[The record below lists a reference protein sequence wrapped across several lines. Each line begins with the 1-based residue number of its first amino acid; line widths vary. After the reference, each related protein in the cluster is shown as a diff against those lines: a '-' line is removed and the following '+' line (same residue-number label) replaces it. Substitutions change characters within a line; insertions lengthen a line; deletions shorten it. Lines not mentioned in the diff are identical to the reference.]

1 MYAIDVRQIQAPIK
15 EEYRSHPERARIE
28 DVVHSLPSD
37 LSDPT
42 RVRVGRSGPGG
53 FEIAIGV
60 HRGVGGDGTLPCS
73 GDVLAAA
80 LAGCQEL
87 SVRMVAAN
95 MGVEL
100 EDVRV
105 EVTARGDLRGAL
117 GLDRNTKVGVER
129 LEIRTHVK
137 VRGGDP
143 ERARRLLE
151 AAERYC
157 AILDTLRRP
166 PAIEAH
172 FTFDHTPA

>member
-1 MYAIDVRQIQAPIK
+1 MYAIDVRTIQTPIK
-15 EEYRSHPERARIE
+15 DEYRRHPERARIE

-37 LSDPT
+37 LGDPT
-42 RVRVGRSGPGG
+42 RVRVGRSGPQG

-105 EVTARGDLRGAL
+105 EVTAQGDLRGAL
-117 GLDRNTKVGVER
+117 GLDRNTKVGLER
-129 LEIRTHVK
+129 LQIRTHVK

-143 ERARRLLE
+143 DRARRLLE

-157 AILDTLRRP
+157 AILDTLRHP
-166 PAIEAH
+166 PAIDAS
-172 FTFDHTPA
+172 FTLDHTPA

>member
-1 MYAIDVRQIQAPIK
+1 MYAIDVRKIQTPIK
-15 EEYRSHPERARIE
+15 EEYRSHPERARID

-42 RVRVGRSGPGG
+42 RVRVGRSGPKG

-105 EVTARGDLRGAL
+105 EVTAQGDLRGAL
-117 GLDRNTKVGVER
+117 GLDRNTKVGLER

-143 ERARRLLE
+143 DRARRLLE

-157 AILDTLRRP
+157 AILDTLRHP
-166 PAIEAH
+166 PTIEAH
-172 FTFDHTPA
+172 FTLDHIPA

>member
-1 MYAIDVRQIQAPIK
+1 MYAIDVRTLQTPIK
-15 EEYRSHPERARIE
+15 VELQEHPEKARIS
-28 DVVHSLPSD
+28 DVVGSLPAD
-37 LSDPT
+37 LRDPM
-42 RVRVGRSGPGG
+42 RVRVGRSGEHP
-53 FEIAIGV
+53 FEIAIGA
-60 HRGVGGDGTLPCS
+60 HHGVGGDGSLPCS

-87 SVRMVAAN
+87 TVRMVAAN

-105 EVTARGDLRGAL
+105 EVRATADLRGAL
-117 GLDRNTKVGVER
+117 GLDRNTKVGIQK
-129 LEIRTHVK
+129 LEVSTEVT

-166 PAIEAH
+166 PEISVSFA
-172 FTFDHTPA
+172 FRQSGG

>member
-1 MYAIDVRQIQAPIK
+1 MYAIDIRQLQAPIK
-15 EEYRSHPERARIE
+15 EEYRRHPDRARTR
-28 DVVHSLPSD
+28 DAVQSLPSD
-37 LSDPT
+37 LRDPR
-42 RVRVGRSGPGG
+42 RVRVGRTGPQA
-53 FEIAIGV
+53 FAIDIGV

-80 LAGCQEL
+80 LAACQEL

-105 EVTARGDLRGAL
+105 EVVGSTDLRGAL
-117 GLDRNTKVGVER
+117 GLDRQAKVGLDR
-129 LEIRTHVK
+129 LEVRTHVK

-157 AILDTLRRP
+157 AILDTLRHP
-166 PAIEAH
+166 PDIQAH
-172 FTFDHTPA
+172 FTFEHAPR

>member
-1 MYAIDVRQIQAPIK
+1 MYAIDVRRIQTPIK
-15 EEYRSHPERARIE
+15 EEYRSHPERARIQ

-42 RVRVGRSGPGG
+42 RVRVGRAGPKG

-95 MGVEL
+95 MGVDL

-105 EVTARGDLRGAL
+105 EVTAQGDLRGAL
-117 GLDRNTKVGVER
+117 GLDRNTKVGLER

-143 ERARRLLE
+143 DRARRLLE

-157 AILDTLRRP
+157 AILDTLRHP
-166 PAIEAH
+166 PAIAAH
-172 FTFDHTPA
+172 FTLDHTPA

>member
-1 MYAIDVRQIQAPIK
+1 MYRIDLRAQQVPIK
-15 EEYRSHPERARIE
+15 ERLRREPAAARIE
-28 DVVHSLPSD
+28 DRVGSLPSD

-42 RVRVGRSGPGG
+42 KVRVGRDGAQA
-53 FEIAIGV
+53 FEIAIGA

-87 SVRMVAAN
+87 TLRMVAAS
-95 MGVEL
+95 MGIEL
-100 EDVRV
+100 ADVQV

-117 GLDRNTKVGVER
+117 GLDRTARIGIEK
-129 LEIRTHVK
+129 LEVRTRVV

-157 AILDTLRRP
+157 AILDTLRHP
-166 PAIEAH
+166 PEITTEFSLSH
-172 FTFDHTPA
+172 VES

>member
-15 EEYRSHPERARIE
+15 EEYRSHPERARIQ

-42 RVRVGRSGPGG
+42 RVRVGRAGPKG

-95 MGVEL
+95 MGVQL

-105 EVTARGDLRGAL
+105 EVSAGQR
-117 GLDRNTKVGVER
+117 V
-129 LEIRTHVK
+129 
-137 VRGGDP
+137 
-143 ERARRLLE
+143 
-151 AAERYC
+151 AADEV
-157 AILDTLRRP
+157 LLRRP
-166 PAIEAH
+166 PREEEREHVLERRHEKRLYPGA
-172 FTFDHTPA
+172 

>member
-1 MYAIDVRQIQAPIK
+1 MYAIDVRKIQTPIK
-15 EEYRSHPERARIE
+15 EEYRSHPERARID

-42 RVRVGRSGPGG
+42 RVRVGRSGPKG

-105 EVTARGDLRGAL
+105 EVTAQGDLRGAL
-117 GLDRNTKVGVER
+117 GLDRNTKVGLER

-143 ERARRLLE
+143 DRARRLLE

-157 AILDTLRRP
+157 AILDTLRHP

-172 FTFDHTPA
+172 FTLDHIPA

>member
-1 MYAIDVRQIQAPIK
+1 MYRIDLRQHQAPLK
-15 EEYRSHPERARIE
+15 EELRRHHEKARLE
-28 DVVHSLPSD
+28 DRVYSLPSD
-37 LSDPT
+37 LSDPR
-42 RVRVGRSGPGG
+42 RVRVGRTGEGA
-53 FEIAIGV
+53 FEVALGA

-87 SVRMVAAN
+87 TVRMVAAT
-95 MGVEL
+95 MGIEL

-117 GLDRNTKVGVER
+117 ALDRAAKIG
-129 LEIRTHVK
+129 LEKLDVRTSVT

-157 AILDTLRRP
+157 AILDTLRHP
-166 PAIEAH
+166 PEITAAFTLNRVEA
-172 FTFDHTPA
+172 